1 MNNYENTKDKI
12 LNGSIEVI
20 QPKLGYRFGFDA
32 VFLSSFVNGFI
43 EKKNKRKVTTADV
56 GSGVGAISLILA
68 FKNQNIK
75 ITAIENNIEY
85 LNIAKENILNNL
97 LDNKITLV
105 NQSVFNIDHNLN
117 EKFDLVVSN
126 PPYHLTDS
134 NFSKNNLKDISKRI
148 VDLEKW
154 LKNCIGL
161 LKNKGYLFLIFPAD
175 ILDKVLNFIKIS
187 SGSFKIFPFWPKQNS
202 SAKRVIL
209 IAKKGGLGP
218 TELMAGLKLYNNKGV
233 LTKRAQLASKKG
245 IITF

>member
-1 MNNYENTKDKI
+1 MNNSDNTKNKI
-12 LNGSIEVI
+12 LNGSLEVI
-20 QPKLGYRFGFDA
+20 QPKSGYRFGFDA

-43 EKKNKRKVTTADV
+43 EKKNRRKVMVADV
-56 GSGVGAISLILA
+56 GSGVGTISLILA

-75 ITAIENNIEY
+75 ITAIENNKEY
-85 LNIAKENILNNL
+85 LNLAKENILNNH
-97 LDNKITLV
+97 LDNRITIF
-105 NQSVFNIDHNLN
+105 NQNVFDIDHNIN
-117 EKFDLVVSN
+117 GKFDLVVSN

-175 ILDKVLNFIKIS
+175 ILDKVLNFIEIS
-187 SGSFKIFPFWPKQNS
+187 SGSFKIFPFWPKQDS
-202 SAKRVIL
+202 SAKRIIL

-218 TELMAGLKLYNNKGV
+218 TELMAGLTLYNKNGI
-233 LTKRAQLASKKG
+233 LTKRAELVSKKG
-245 IITF
+245 IILF

>member
-43 EKKNKRKVTTADV
+43 EKKNKRKVRTADV

-233 LTKRAQLASKKG
+233 LTKRAQLVSKKG

>member
-175 ILDKVLNFIKIS
+175 ILDKVLNFINIS

-233 LTKRAQLASKKG
+233 LTKRAQLVSKKG

>member
-1 MNNYENTKDKI
+1 MNNPENSKDTI

-43 EKKNKRKVTTADV
+43 KTKNKSKITAADV

-85 LNIAKENILNNL
+85 LNIAKENILNNH

-105 NQSVFNIDHNLN
+105 NQSVFNIDHNMN
-117 EKFDLVVSN
+117 GKFDLVVSN

-134 NFSKNNLKDISKRI
+134 NFSKNDLKDISKRI

-175 ILDKVLNFIKIS
+175 ILDKVLNFIEIS
-187 SGSFKIFPFWPKQNS
+187 SGSFKIFPFWPKQDS

-209 IAKKGGLGP
+209 IAKKRGLEP
-218 TELMAGLKLYNNKGV
+218 TELMAGLTLYNNKGI
-233 LTKRAQLASKKG
+233 LTKRAQLVSKKG

>member
-233 LTKRAQLASKKG
+233 LTKRAQLVSKKG

>member
-175 ILDKVLNFIKIS
+175 ILDKVLNFINIS

-233 LTKRAQLASKKG
+233 LTKRAQLVSKKG
-245 IITF
+245 IIKF

>member
-202 SAKRVIL
+202 SAKRIIL

-233 LTKRAQLASKKG
+233 LTKRAQLVSKKG